1 MFEPSK
7 GRNLSLFALVILA
20 VDAAILLPALVWSQS
35 VIPGW
40 KKGPLIDPAA
50 PYSPENAIVL
60 TAVAVCIAL
69 DVYALGLFF
78 TQRRLGRRVWLPAA
92 VLVLAL
98 VAAEG
103 SLRAWLAVDM
113 VTYFRPH
120 PTLHWKVR
128 PNLRDFQEGGDT
140 GKITT
145 NRDGM
150 REVDLSRRK
159 GPGELRVLVLGD
171 SSNFGHG
178 VDGDEMWSSVLE
190 ELLAPRLAGRE
201 LHVLNGA
208 CPGWTTYQAL
218 VFLDEIG
225 LAYEPDVV
233 IAGFNN
239 DPGPDYLGDAE
250 RLTPE
255 PQRTINGILWR
266 SELYL
271 LAREAVLAT
280 ARRLQPVA
288 YQHYEAREAGRQPEY
303 GKLAQDEAQA
313 LVPRVSQDAFVANL
327 EALHAL
333 GLQQDFR
340 FVWVDM
346 PINRSQ
352 PELVARYVNPD
363 YREVVEALAQELGF
377 PVVQADRAFSR
388 HPPGRLHLPRH
399 VFHPDPRGHRLL
411 AELVAHTLSA
421 EGIIPGLEP
430 MAPPR
435 EPPAPRSPTPGRV
448 RLGCSSLTPVHA
460 HVAAVLR
467 EHPELLAE
475 IGFELDIE
483 LFDSGKT
490 QGHAVAEGRLQAFFT
505 CGVPAVHMLAGGPGT
520 RAVTSAGELGRI
532 AVVARRAVAT
542 ELADL
547 AGARVGLVEG
557 STPAMDWEL
566 WGQGLGATIVP
577 LETAELEPALRVG
590 RIDAAVSWDP
600 WVEQWLQAD
609 PDGLVIVQERPF
621 WSLLALDMGWAGGE
635 PEQAVAMVA
644 LVQRALEIA
653 AADRAHYDQAVAEL
667 SGWPLEVVR
676 AVADR
681 NRILAGQRDAQLERF
696 SEATDELV
704 RAALYTHG
712 PQADG
717 ASLFAPQPGVS
728 PGSGGRTPAQPG
740 AAAPD
745 ESSESS
751 SRR

>member
-1 MFEPSK
+1 MTPLRQRLRPLLL
-7 GRNLSLFALVILA
+7 GLAVLA
-20 VDAAILLPALVWSQS
+20 VDAAVLLPALAWSRS

-60 TAVAVCIAL
+60 AAVAACIAL

-78 TQRRLGRRVWLPAA
+78 GQRRLGRRAWLPVV
-92 VLVLAL
+92 VLALAL

-120 PTLHWKVR
+120 PTLHWQVR
-128 PNLRDFQEGGDT
+128 PHLHDFQEGGDT

-145 NRDGM
+145 NGDGM
-150 REVDLSRRK
+150 REVDVPRRK
-159 GPGELRVLVLGD
+159 GADELRVLVLGD

-178 VDGDEMWSSVLE
+178 VDGDEVWSSVLE
-190 ELLAPRLAGRE
+190 ELLAPRLVGRE
-201 LHVLNGA
+201 LQVLNGA

-225 LAYEPDVV
+225 LAYQPDVV

-255 PQRTINGILWR
+255 PLRTINGVLWR

-271 LAREAVLAT
+271 LAREAVLASV
-280 ARRLQPVA
+280 RRLRPVA
-288 YQHYEAREAGRQPEY
+288 YQHYQAREAGRSPTY
-303 GKLAQDEAQA
+303 GKLAEQEAEA

-327 EALHAL
+327 RALHAL
-333 GLQQDFR
+333 GAQRGYR

-346 PINRSQ
+346 PINRSE
-352 PELVARYVNPD
+352 PDLVERYVNPD
-363 YREVVEALAQELGF
+363 YRQAAQALAEELGF
-377 PVVQADRAFSR
+377 PVVQADAAFQQR
-388 HPPGRLHLPRH
+388 PPGRLHLPRH

-411 AELVAHTLSA
+411 AELAAHTLAA
-421 EGIIPGLEP
+421 EGVIEGLEP
-430 MAPPR
+430 MKPPPAPPPR
-435 EPPAPRSPTPGRV
+435 EQLAPGRL

-460 HVAAVLR
+460 HVVVVLR
-467 EHPELLAE
+467 EHPELLEQA
-475 IGFELDIE
+475 GLALELE
-483 LFDSGKT
+483 LFDSGKA
-490 QGHAVAEGRLQAFFT
+490 QGQAVAEGRLQAFFT
-505 CGVPAVHMLAGGPGT
+505 CGVPAVHMLAGGPGA
-520 RAVTSAGELGRI
+520 RAVTSPGELGRI
-532 AVVARRAVAT
+532 AVVARRQAAAT
-542 ELADL
+542 LTDL

-557 STPAMDWEL
+557 STPAMDWAS
-566 WGQGLGATIVP
+566 WGLGLGATVVD
-577 LETAELEPALRVG
+577 LKTEELEPALREG

-600 WVEQWLQAD
+600 WVEQWLQAA
-609 PDGLVIVQERPF
+609 PDELVVVAERPF
-621 WSLLALDMGWAGGE
+621 WSLLALDSGWAGAE
-635 PEQAVAMVA
+635 PEQASA
-644 LVQRALEIA
+644 LLALIERALELA

-667 SGWPLEVVR
+667 SGWPVAVVR

-681 NRILAGQRDAQLERF
+681 NHILAGQAGAGLERGPQAV
-696 SEATDELV
+696 EELM
-704 RAALYTHG
+704 RAARFAHG

-717 ASLFAPQPGVS
+717 ATLWAPEPRVS
-728 PGSGGRTPAQPG
+728 PGSGDRIPAPPEAGAPGR
-740 AAAPD
+740 
-745 ESSESS
+745 SSGSA